1 MRLQRTLFSSDC
13 RVVSCAAES
22 HSMKG
27 IYYKVLCIFNLL
39 KAKEVNYMCANRGEG
54 NRRRIE
60 SEGEGRPQQL
70 DNMRL
75 QQQQAHEL
83 GPNIRQHSRQ

>member
-1 MRLQRTLFSSDC
+1 
-13 RVVSCAAES
+13 
-22 HSMKG
+22 MKG